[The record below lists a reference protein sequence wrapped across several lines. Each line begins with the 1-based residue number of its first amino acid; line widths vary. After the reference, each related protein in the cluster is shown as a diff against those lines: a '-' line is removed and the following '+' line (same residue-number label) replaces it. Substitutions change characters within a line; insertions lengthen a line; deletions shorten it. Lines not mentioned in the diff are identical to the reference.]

1 MGSIAYITDKNMME
15 YHRLHGNSVINFWKP
30 SIKSITDFKKG
41 DMLFFLTKGT
51 ERGKKREKGILGYGH
66 LRKQQNMGFTQ
77 MWNVYKT
84 LSGYPDKE
92 SLKQAICKIT
102 KQEEVPELLS
112 CMELEN
118 VIYFQYPI
126 YLSEI
131 GMKISNN
138 IESFFYIDKE
148 DIQNTGRLLHLASS
162 IGTDMWVNSTVIT
175 KEKNMQEDAVLQILE
190 NLSRR
195 IEPSFYSEYEES
207 KIRHYIQKLQDANI
221 QSIRNSKTEY
231 WTKCDGKIMIL
242 LPCLLNFIDA
252 ESKMQYSI
260 GHYQLFKVYINQSE
274 YADQISIKLLFN
286 QKIHSNWRLALSY
299 LKIEYEER
307 LVEED

>member
-1 MGSIAYITDKNMME
+1 
-15 YHRLHGNSVINFWKP
+15 
-30 SIKSITDFKKG
+30 
-41 DMLFFLTKGT
+41 
-51 ERGKKREKGILGYGH
+51 
-66 LRKQQNMGFTQ
+66 
-77 MWNVYKT
+77 
-84 LSGYPDKE
+84 
-92 SLKQAICKIT
+92 
-102 KQEEVPELLS
+102 
-112 CMELEN
+112 MELEN

-195 IEPSFYSEYEES
+195 IETSFYSEYEES
-207 KIRHYIQKLQDANI
+207 KLQDAKI

>member
-1 MGSIAYITDKNMME
+1 MGSIAYITDKKMME

-30 SIKSITDFKKG
+30 SIKSIIDFKKG

-51 ERGKKREKGILGYGH
+51 ERGRKREKGILGYGH

-92 SLKQAICKIT
+92 ALRQAICKIT

-118 VIYFQYPI
+118 VVYFQYPI

-131 GMKISNN
+131 GMEISNN

-148 DIQNTGRLLHLASS
+148 NIQNTGKLLRLAAS
-162 IGTDMWVNSTVIT
+162 IGTDVWVNSTVAT
-175 KEKNMQEDAVLQILE
+175 KEKNMQEDAILQLLE

-195 IEPSFYSEYEES
+195 IDTGFYSEYEES
-207 KIRHYIQKLQDANI
+207 KIRHYIQTLQDPDI
-221 QSIRNSKTEY
+221 RTIRNSKTEY
-231 WTKCDGKIMIL
+231 WTKRDGKIMIL
-242 LPCLLNFIDA
+242 LPCLLNFIDY
-252 ESKMQYSI
+252 ESKIQYSI

-286 QKIHSNWRLALSY
+286 QKVHRNWSYALSY